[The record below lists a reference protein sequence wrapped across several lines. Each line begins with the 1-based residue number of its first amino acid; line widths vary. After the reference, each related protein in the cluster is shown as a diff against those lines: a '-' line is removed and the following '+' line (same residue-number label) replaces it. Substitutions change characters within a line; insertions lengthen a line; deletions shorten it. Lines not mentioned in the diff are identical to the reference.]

1 METGTYRNNLSIGVS
16 VPAFLNSGMKKIL
29 VGLLLGLSMA
39 SLAQDKNALNEKV
52 EKFLREHREEWHD
65 LNVPYV
71 DGQTLYDLI
80 VKNGYKSAL
89 EIGTST
95 GHSTIWLAWAMSKT
109 GGKVITVELNE
120 RRHKQAIKNLT
131 EAGLIDYVDARL
143 GNAHEL
149 AKQLPGP
156 FDFVF
161 SDADKD
167 WYKQYFIDVTPKLV
181 KGGCFTAHNVTDGN
195 VPQEYVEFVN
205 SQKQFETA
213 IDRKSRS
220 GIQISFKK

>member
-1 METGTYRNNLSIGVS
+1 
-16 VPAFLNSGMKKIL
+16 MKKIL